1 MDKVEVTYPD
11 GKVERYRDGLLHDG
25 PNGEPAVVLADGT
38 IKRYCNGKLHDGL
51 NGEPAIVWPDGSTER
66 YYQDKK
72 IKEGQGETLW
82 TS

>member
-1 MDKVEVTYPD
+1 M
-11 GKVERYRDGLLHDG
+11 
-25 PNGEPAVVLADGT
+25 VLADGT

-51 NGEPAIVWPDGSTER
+51 NGEPAIVWPDGRTER

-72 IKEGQGETLW
+72 IKDGQGETLW